1 MMARCNATDAGAV
14 ATDAKAVQGHAFH
27 VQDLVDAIR
36 DDRAPYIQPDEALDA
51 LKVVL
56 AVYKS
61 AAEGRE
67 VAVSE
72 MV

>member
-1 MMARCNATDAGAV
+1 MKPAADGRAL
-14 ATDAKAVQGHAFH
+14 QGHAFH

-36 DDRAPYIQPDEALDA
+36 EDRKPYIQPDEALDA

-67 VAVSE
+67 VAISE
-72 MV
+72 IG